1 MSDYK
6 DNAMVVQSNKFVRGS
21 YNTFTANEIKCFDLF
36 VSCIDVM
43 NPKNTVEIS
52 KQEFFKAL
60 RIEPDYRRFK
70 EITEGIMTKVWYY
83 IDDEK
88 RITNNFVQ
96 KVIWFNKED
105 RIFCKFSD
113 DIMPML
119 VDLKTNFL
127 QYSFHDLNCFHSKYS
142 MILYKYV
149 LSYIRQYRI
158 LSFYV
163 DLDELRKVLNLTN
176 KYKEFRDFN
185 KKVLIKFV
193 SEINNSMALQY
204 LVDYEKC
211 TKGKKVIGVRFKVR
225 PRTAN
230 SETNF
235 NDVKNPIMYEE
246 MCSKMLKD
254 GANILEIRNRQADAI
269 INKGE

>member
-6 DNAMVVQSNKFVRGS
+6 DNALVVQSNKFVRGS
-21 YNTFTANEIKCFDLF
+21 FNEFTANEIKCFDLF

-43 NPKNTVEIS
+43 NPKDTIEIS

-60 RIEPDYRRFK
+60 GIEPDYKRFK
-70 EITEGIMTKVWYY
+70 EITEGIMKKIWHY

-88 RITNNFVQ
+88 RESNRFVN
-96 KVIWFNKED
+96 KVVWYNKED
-105 RIFCKFSD
+105 RIKCEFSK

-119 VDLKTNFL
+119 IDLKTNFL
-127 QYSFHDLNCFHSKYS
+127 QYSFHDLNCLHSKYS

-149 LSYIRQYRI
+149 LSYIRQYKT

-163 DLDELRKVLNLTN
+163 NLNDMRKVLNLTT

-193 SEINNSMALQY
+193 SEINNSKALQY
-204 LVDYEKC
+204 LVAYDKCYE
-211 TKGKKVIGVRFKVR
+211 GKKVVGIIFKVR

-254 GANILEIRNRQADAI
+254 GTNILEIRNRQADVI